1 MTDVVDQNVL
11 LIQIVQ
17 QHLLVEMRN
26 VLTLANVHRMLIALQ
41 GIIEEYV
48 NVDLDIRVIH
58 MESLALLVRYIIFE
72 WFSLA
77 HKT

>member
-1 MTDVVDQNVL
+1 MIDVEGLNAL

-26 VLTLANVHRMLIALQ
+26 VLTLVNVHRMLIALQ

-48 NVDLDIRVIH
+48 NVDLDIRAIH
-58 MESLALLVRYIIFE
+58 MESLVLLVRYIF
-72 WFSLA
+72 FLSLGLINL
-77 HKT
+77 